1 MDACTQPGLLK
12 FVFCYYV
19 VCFFRTTS
27 PAKFYIVSFWKFQ
40 TSKRKMD
47 DAEKFQHLKYLIVS
61 LLPFLKQIY
70 EEQTDEIEIEA
81 SIQGMNF

>member
-1 MDACTQPGLLK
+1 
-12 FVFCYYV
+12 
-19 VCFFRTTS
+19 
-27 PAKFYIVSFWKFQ
+27 
-40 TSKRKMD
+40 MD